1 MSPNPNQKTR
11 GQYCEFACE
20 EYGWIFIWSEF
31 GFDPE
36 KSQWRKSD
44 GEGRWLLCDTSEVPS
59 GTRESCYLFFSKAVT
74 I

>member
-11 GQYCEFACE
+11 GQYCEFAGE
-20 EYGWIFIWSEF
+20 GYGWVFIWGEF

-36 KSQWRKSD
+36 KNQWRRSNGHD
-44 GEGRWLLCDTSEVPS
+44 QWLLVDASEVPS
-59 GTRESCYLFFSKAVT
+59 DTVENKCIFFGKAVT